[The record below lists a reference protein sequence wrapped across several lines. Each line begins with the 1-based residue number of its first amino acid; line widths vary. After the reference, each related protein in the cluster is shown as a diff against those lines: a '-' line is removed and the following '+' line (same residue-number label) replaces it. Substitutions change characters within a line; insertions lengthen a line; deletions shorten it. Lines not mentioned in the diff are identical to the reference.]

1 MNLLIAAGLMEE
13 QFAAPFARIFQ
24 LVPGADS
31 DAVFR
36 RYVEYLPKA
45 ALKETDQEE
54 LRFILRNAVKA
65 RKQITYVTNPE
76 PVDNL
81 IGKIALR
88 AYE

>member
-1 MNLLIAAGLMEE
+1 M
-13 QFAAPFARIFQ
+13 
-24 LVPGADS
+24 
-31 DAVFR
+31 
-36 RYVEYLPKA
+36 VEVKIKPHWKKA
-45 ALKETDQEE
+45 ALKEADQKK